1 MNKTKYLGKE
11 KQIGLVIVGLVIVVA
26 LFTLIMTKG
35 LSKENS
41 PTMRKINKEEKAL
54 VLAYN
59 SEENDISIKKYLS
72 KEKVSYIS
80 LDSNKNRD
88 YDYVIEVLGL
98 NKDTIQLPALIY
110 VEEGKAVAYLYQMT
124 EEETSKFL
132 DYYQMKGRS

>member
-1 MNKTKYLGKE
+1 M
-11 KQIGLVIVGLVIVVA
+11 IVVA

-41 PTMRKINKEEKAL
+41 PTMRKINREEKAL
-54 VLAYN
+54 ILAYN

-72 KEKVSYIS
+72 QEKVSYIS

-88 YDYVIEVLGL
+88 YDHVIEVLGL
-98 NKDTIQLPALIY
+98 DKDTIQLPALIY

>member
-72 KEKVSYIS
+72 QEKVSYIS

-88 YDYVIEVLGL
+88 YDHVIEVLGL
-98 NKDTIQLPALIY
+98 DKDTIQLPALIY

>member
-11 KQIGLVIVGLVIVVA
+11 KQIGLVIVSLVIVVA

-41 PTMRKINKEEKAL
+41 AIMRKINREEKTL

-72 KEKVSYIS
+72 QEKVSYIS

-88 YDYVIEVLGL
+88 YDHVIEVLGL
-98 NKDTIQLPALIY
+98 DKDTIQLPALIY

>member
-41 PTMRKINKEEKAL
+41 PTMRKINREEKAL
-54 VLAYN
+54 ILAYN

-72 KEKVSYIS
+72 QEKVSYIS

-88 YDYVIEVLGL
+88 YDHVIEVLGL
-98 NKDTIQLPALIY
+98 DKDTIQLPALIY

>member
-11 KQIGLVIVGLVIVVA
+11 KQIGLVIVSLVIVVA

-41 PTMRKINKEEKAL
+41 AIMRKINREEKTL